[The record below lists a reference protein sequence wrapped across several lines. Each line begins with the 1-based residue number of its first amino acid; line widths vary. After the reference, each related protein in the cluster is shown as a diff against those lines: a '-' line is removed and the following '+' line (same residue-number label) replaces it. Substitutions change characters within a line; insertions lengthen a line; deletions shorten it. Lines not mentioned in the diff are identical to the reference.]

1 MDLDRQATT
10 LVARGSWRPVLLV
23 AGLSTL
29 VVLGG
34 WAYQRGGGYARETAR
49 IAEVLEL
56 RPGMTV
62 ADVGAGDGSYSVFL
76 AEQVGDSGRVFATEV
91 DPDLVDGIR
100 QTVEGHSRVTV
111 ILGELDAT
119 GLPDGCCD
127 RILLRRVYHHF
138 LDPDAM
144 DRSLFSAL
152 DPGGIIAVIDFL
164 PRGTAPEGVPENRG
178 GHGTPIDLLTEE
190 MTRNGFELV
199 RQVEN
204 WPGSERDYC
213 VLFRRPER

>member
-1 MDLDRQATT
+1 MDSDRPATT
-10 LVARGSWRPVLLV
+10 PTARSSWRPILLV
-23 AGLSTL
+23 AVVSMP

-34 WAYQRGGGYARETAR
+34 WSLQRGGGFARETAR

-56 RPGMTV
+56 RPGMSV
-62 ADVGAGDGSYSVFL
+62 ADIGAGDGSYSVFL
-76 AEQVGDSGRVFATEV
+76 AEQVGGSGRVFATEV
-91 DPDLVDGIR
+91 DPDLVEEIR

-111 ILGELDAT
+111 ILGGLDAT

-144 DRSLFSAL
+144 NLSMFNAL
-152 DPGGIIAVIDFL
+152 ERGGIIAVIDFL

-199 RQVEN
+199 RRVEN
-204 WPGSERDYC
+204 WPG
-213 VLFRRPER
+213 